1 MSELEI
7 SKLTN
12 TIKQLQITCSSKQ
25 TKKWRKEQQW
35 YSNGKKNE
43 CEKYQLDYI
52 KLLTLSPLIT
62 KTNLRFNIIDYTL
75 TKIKSPLKKDNG
87 FEYTEDIDAEQ
98 NINGITIY
106 YNLKM
111 CCDKGGAQTRTLR
124 EVYHYIRCQLEYL
137 LINNTLSVYFIN
149 ILDGDE
155 CYRNK
160 NKFNYLINN
169 EKYSTIKNKVF
180 IGDLNEYSNLW
191 IKNNGNITQL
201 INN

>member
-1 MSELEI
+1 MSKLEI

-25 TKKWRKEQQW
+25 TKKWRKGQEW
-35 YSNGKKNE
+35 YINGKKNE
-43 CEKYQLDYI
+43 CEKYQLDTI
-52 KLLTLSPLIT
+52 KLLTQAPIIT
-62 KTNLRFNIIDYTL
+62 KTNLRFNMIDYTL
-75 TKIKSPLKKDNG
+75 SKIISPLKKDDG
-87 FEYTEDIDAEQ
+87 FEYTEDIDAKQ
-98 NINGITIY
+98 NINDITLY

-169 EKYSTIKNKVF
+169 EKYSTIKNKIF

-191 IKNNGNITQL
+191 IKNNDDITQL

>member
-137 LINNTLSVYFIN
+137 LINNTIPVYFIN

>member
-1 MSELEI
+1 MCNLKI
-7 SKLTN
+7 NNLTG
-12 TIKQLQITCSSKQ
+12 TIKQLQIVCSSKQ
-25 TKKWRKEQQW
+25 NKQWRKRQEW
-35 YSNGKKNE
+35 YINGKKNE
-43 CEKYQLDYI
+43 CEKYQLDTI
-52 KLLTLSPLIT
+52 KLLTQAPLIT
-62 KTNLRFNIIDYTL
+62 KTNLRFNMIDYTL
-75 TKIKSPLKKDNG
+75 NKIKSPLKKDNG
-87 FEYTEDIDAEQ
+87 FDYTEDIDAKQ
-98 NINGITIY
+98 NINDITLY

-137 LINNTLSVYFIN
+137 LINNTLPVYFIN

-160 NKFNYLINN
+160 NKFNYLIKI

-180 IGDLNEYSNLW
+180 IGDLNEYNKLW
-191 IKNNGNITQL
+191 IKNNGDITQL

>member
-1 MSELEI
+1 MFNWFKKKPKSSQEEVEVTRQALDKTRTSLLSKIGRIFSGKNRIDEDLLEELE
-7 SKLTN
+7 
-12 TIKQLQITCSSKQ
+12 
-25 TKKWRKEQQW
+25 EA
-35 YSNGKKNE
+35 
-43 CEKYQLDYI
+43 
-52 KLLTLSPLIT
+52 LIT
-62 KTNLRFNIIDYTL
+62 SDVGMDTTEVIIDAM
-75 TKIKSPLKKDNG
+75 KSRAKKEG

-137 LINNTLSVYFIN
+137 LINNTIPVYFIN

-160 NKFNYLINN
+160 KKFNYLINN